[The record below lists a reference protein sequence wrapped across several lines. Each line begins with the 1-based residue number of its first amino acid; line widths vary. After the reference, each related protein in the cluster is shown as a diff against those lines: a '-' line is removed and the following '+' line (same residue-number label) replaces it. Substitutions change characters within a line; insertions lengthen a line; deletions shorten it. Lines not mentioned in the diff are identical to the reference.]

1 LSLKSAEQQ
10 MKFLNSN
17 LIEFLLRILQVDSM
31 KIKVET
37 LKVNYY
43 QLKKLGRQ
51 ILFKVIVIKRIAD

>member
-1 LSLKSAEQQ
+1 

-37 LKVNYY
+37 LKVNNY
-43 QLKKLGRQ
+43 QLKKLGYQ
-51 ILFKVIVIKRIAD
+51 ILFKVIVIKRIVD